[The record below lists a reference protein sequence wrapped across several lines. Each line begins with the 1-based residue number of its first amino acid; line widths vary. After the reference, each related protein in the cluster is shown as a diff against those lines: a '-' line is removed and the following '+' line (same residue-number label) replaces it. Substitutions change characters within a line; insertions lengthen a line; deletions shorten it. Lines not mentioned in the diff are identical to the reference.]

1 MTIWG
6 CCSYNGA
13 TAMAALLRQTGI
25 PVLGQIPWGAH
36 ICLFYETKQDLLD
49 SHVAY
54 FKTGLQANERCIWAI
69 SEPVTEQEARDA
81 LAQSVPDFERHLAK
95 GRIEFLSGRDWY
107 LKGEEFDLQRIT
119 GGWHEKLRA
128 ALADGFAGMRVSGNA
143 FWLDTEH
150 WKDFLQYEHELDRSL
165 AGQAMIVLCTY
176 PLDTSRAM
184 DVLDVARAHDVAV
197 VRRKGVWEIIET
209 FEPNVEPST
218 LTGRE
223 REVLGWV
230 VQGKSAWEIGE
241 ILRIKKRT
249 VDEHVQRATRK
260 LGAANR
266 TQAAAI
272 AIRDRIVDPGVPS

>member
-1 MTIWG
+1 
-6 CCSYNGA
+6 
-13 TAMAALLRQTGI
+13 MAALLRQTGI

-197 VRRKGVWEIIET
+197 ARRKGIWEIIET
-209 FEPNVEPST
+209 FEPNVEPSM

-241 ILRIKKRT
+241 ILKIKKRT

-272 AIRDRIVDPGVPS
+272 AIRDRIVDPGVPSQ